1 MTPVGGFFYQAV
13 HWKVSLSSYTL
24 NVLVYYLLY
33 LLKVKI
39 NKHYFVIFT
48 T

>member
-1 MTPVGGFFYQAV
+1 MTSVGDFFYQAV
-13 HWKVSLSSYTL
+13 HCKVSLSSYTL

-39 NKHYFVIFT
+39 NKYYFVIFAT
-48 T
+48 